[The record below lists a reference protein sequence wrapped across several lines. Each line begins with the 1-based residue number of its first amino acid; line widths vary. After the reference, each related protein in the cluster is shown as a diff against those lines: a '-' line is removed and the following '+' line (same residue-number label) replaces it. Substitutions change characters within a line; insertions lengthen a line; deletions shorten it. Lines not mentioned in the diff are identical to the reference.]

1 MKYQLLRNF
10 LISSLLLTFPLLR
23 AETALKN
30 GETTSFRVRKEVK
43 HQVIDNFGASDAWR
57 IAFIGKYW
65 PVEKREKIADLLFST
80 KMDANGNPVG
90 IGLSNWR
97 VNIGAGSF
105 ENRENNEVTS
115 VWNRTECFLSPDGS
129 STGSGPGITLRLMME
144 LFQGFPTA

>member
-30 GETTSFRVRKEVK
+30 EETTSFRVRKEVK

-65 PVEKREKIADLLFST
+65 PTCCSVQKWMRT
-80 KMDANGNPVG
+80 G
-90 IGLSNWR
+90 I
-97 VNIGAGSF
+97 
-105 ENRENNEVTS
+105 
-115 VWNRTECFLSPDGS
+115 
-129 STGSGPGITLRLMME
+129 RLV
-144 LFQGFPTA
+144 LD